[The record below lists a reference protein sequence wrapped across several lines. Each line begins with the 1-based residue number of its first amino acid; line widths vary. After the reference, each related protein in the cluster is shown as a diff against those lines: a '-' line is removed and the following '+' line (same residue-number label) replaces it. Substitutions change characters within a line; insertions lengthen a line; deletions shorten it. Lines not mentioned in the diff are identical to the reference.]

1 MNARILVVEVDPQSD
16 GVASA
21 LREEGFEV
29 AVSADGSSALER
41 ARAHT
46 PDLIVLVMGIRG
58 GSFGME
64 VCRALRGETAVPI
77 LMLSARDT
85 EVDTVL
91 GLERGADDYMT
102 KPFSHVEVIARVRAL
117 LRGRA
122 LARAGA
128 QATVREVGAMRID
141 LARHEV
147 SIAGN
152 RVHTTPSEFRL
163 LALLAERAEEAVSR
177 SELRMRLWGT
187 DRSLDTRA
195 CDLHVARLRRKIE
208 ADPSDPRRLL
218 TVRAVGYRLVAASS
232 D

>member
-1 MNARILVVEVDPQSD
+1 MNARILVVEVDPQTD

-21 LREEGFEV
+21 LRHEGFEV

-46 PDLIVLVMGIRG
+46 PDLIVLVMGRG
-58 GSFGME
+58 GSSGME
-64 VCRALRGETAVPI
+64 VCRALRGESAVPI

-122 LARAGA
+122 LARAGT
-128 QATVREVGAMRID
+128 QAMVREVGALRVD

-147 SIAGN
+147 TIGGN
-152 RVHTTPSEFRL
+152 PVHTTPSEFRL

-177 SELRMRLWGT
+177 SELCMRLWGT

-218 TVRAVGYRLVAASS
+218 TVRAVGYRLVAAPS